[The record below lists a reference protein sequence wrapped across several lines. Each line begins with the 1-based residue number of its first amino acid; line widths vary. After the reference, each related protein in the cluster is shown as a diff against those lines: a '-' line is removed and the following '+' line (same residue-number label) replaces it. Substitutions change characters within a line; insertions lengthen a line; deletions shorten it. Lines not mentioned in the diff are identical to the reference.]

1 MTNKEIAKILYEISE
16 YLAMDDVPFKPR
28 AYEKSALII
37 EGLEAGADEI
47 YKKDGRKG
55 LENIPTVGKG
65 IAEVI
70 EELLKTGKSGIYE
83 KLKKKTPVDL
93 SGLTS
98 VAGVGPKIILKLYKE
113 LGVKNI
119 SDLEKAAKTEKI
131 RNLEGFGQRSE
142 QNILMAIGFLKRG
155 SGKFPL
161 GYILHDVR
169 QIEEKIR
176 NFQGVK
182 KAIIAG
188 SIRRMKEVVGDAD
201 LLVSVSSSGAAKEV
215 MDYFISM
222 PEVAH
227 VYSHG
232 PTRSS
237 VKLKNYMDCDLRVV
251 PEESFGAA
259 LQYFTGSKDHN
270 IELRKIAIKKG
281 LKLNE
286 YGLFPAQGGSASGR
300 KGKLIVGKTE
310 GEIYKILGL
319 QWIPPE
325 LRENSGEI
333 EASLNK
339 KLPQLINYNDLRG
352 DLQMHSKWSDGQN
365 SIEEMAK
372 KAIQIGLEYIVITDH
387 VRGSFD
393 HRMGEKELSAQGK
406 EIDKINGKISRLAGS
421 RSAGQNSFRILK
433 GGEVDILNDGKLFM
447 KDEVLKKLDVVGAS
461 IHANFKMP
469 KSKMT
474 ERIIKAMKN
483 PNVDIIFH
491 PTGRL
496 IQSRPAYDIDMG
508 KIIRAA
514 KETKTILEINSYFN
528 RLDLKDEYVKMAR
541 DAGAKIA
548 INSDAHSL
556 SHFQYLELGI
566 AQARRGWMEKSD
578 VINAWPVD
586 KMLKMLK

>member
-16 YLAMDDVPFKPR
+16 YLAMEDVPFKPR

-37 EGLEAGADEI
+37 EGLEMGVDEI

-55 LENIPTVGKG
+55 LENIPTVGRG
-65 IAEVI
+65 VAEVI
-70 EELLKTGKSGIYE
+70 EELLKTGKSNIYDG
-83 KLKKKTPVDL
+83 LKKKIPVNL
-93 SGLTS
+93 SELTS

-113 LGVKNI
+113 LGVKNVN
-119 SDLEKAAKTEKI
+119 DLEKAAKAEKI

-142 QNILMAIGFLKRG
+142 QNILMAIGFLKGG

-161 GYILHDVR
+161 GYVLHDIR

-188 SIRRMKEVVGDAD
+188 SIRRMREVVGDAD
-201 LLVSVSSSGAAKEV
+201 LLVSVSSLKAAKEV

-286 YGLFPAQGGSASGR
+286 YGLFKIKNQKS
-300 KGKLIVGKTE
+300 KIKINEEKD
-310 GEIYKILGL
+310 IYEALGL
-319 QWIPPE
+319 QYIEPE

-333 EASLNK
+333 EASLNR
-339 KLPQLINYNDLRG
+339 KLPQLINYNDLKG

-393 HRMGEKELSAQGK
+393 HKIGEKELLAQGK
-406 EIDKINGKISRLAGS
+406 EIDKLNEKISRAAGS

-433 GGEVDILNDGKLFM
+433 GGEADILNDGRLFM
-447 KDEVLKKLDVVGAS
+447 KNEVLKKLNVVGAS

-474 ERIIKAMKN
+474 ERIIRAMKN
-483 PNVDIIFH
+483 PNVDIVFH

-496 IQSRPAYDIDMG
+496 IQSRPAYDVDMG

-528 RLDLKDEYVKMAR
+528 RLDLKDEYVKMAK
-541 DAGAKIA
+541 DADVKIA
-548 INSDAHSL
+548 INSDAHGL

-566 AQARRGWMEKSD
+566 AQARRGWMEKKD

>member
-1 MTNKEIAKILYEISE
+1 MTNQEIAKILHEISE

-37 EGLEAGADEI
+37 EGLEESIDEI
-47 YKKDGRKG
+47 YKKDGRRG

-70 EELLKTGKSGIYE
+70 EELLKTGKSKIYDD
-83 KLKKKTPVDL
+83 LKKKIPVNL
-93 SGLTS
+93 SELTS
-98 VAGVGPKIILKLYKE
+98 VAGVGPKSILKLYKE
-113 LGVKNI
+113 LGIKNVN
-119 SDLEKAAKTEKI
+119 DLEKAARAEKI

-142 QNILMAIGFLKRG
+142 YNILMAIGFLKG
-155 SGKFPL
+155 SSERFPL
-161 GYILHDVR
+161 GYVLHDIR
-169 QIEEKIR
+169 QIEERIR
-176 NFQGVK
+176 RFRGVK
-182 KAIIAG
+182 KAMVAG
-188 SIRRMKEVVGDAD
+188 SIRRMKETVGDAD
-201 LLVSVSSSGAAKEV
+201 LLVSASSSLAAKEI
-215 MDYFISM
+215 MDYFINM

-227 VYSHG
+227 VYSRG
-232 PTRSS
+232 LTRSS
-237 VKLKNYMDCDLRVV
+237 VKLKNYMDFDLRVV
-251 PEESFGAA
+251 SEESFGAA

-270 IELRKIAIKKG
+270 IALRKIAIKKG

-286 YGLFPAQGGSASGR
+286 YGIYR
-300 KGKLIVGKTE
+300 GKKQIAGETE
-310 GEIYKILGL
+310 EETYKILGL

-325 LRENSGEI
+325 LRENSGEV
-333 EASLNK
+333 EASLNRR
-339 KLPQLINYNDLRG
+339 LPQLIGYNDLMG
-352 DLQMHSKWSDGQN
+352 DLQMHSRWSDGQN

-372 KAIQIGLEYIVITDH
+372 KAIQMGLEYIVITDH

-393 HRMGEKELSAQGK
+393 HRMGEKELLAQGK
-406 EIDKINGKISRLAGS
+406 EIDRL
-421 RSAGQNSFRILK
+421 NKKFKKFKILK

-461 IHANFKMP
+461 IHTNFKMP
-469 KSKMT
+469 KSKMI
-474 ERIIKAMKN
+474 ERIIGAMKN
-483 PNVDIIFH
+483 PNIDILFH

-528 RLDLKDEYVKMAR
+528 RLDLKDEHVKMAK
-541 DAGAKIA
+541 DAGVKIA
-548 INSDAHSL
+548 INSDAHSV

-566 AQARRGWMEKSD
+566 AQARRGWLEKPD
-578 VINAWPVD
+578 VINVWSVD

>member
-1 MTNKEIAKILYEISE
+1 MLKLRCMTNKEIAKILYEISE
-16 YLAMDDVPFKPR
+16 YLAMEDVPFKPR

-37 EGLEAGADEI
+37 EGLEMGVDEI

-55 LENIPTVGKG
+55 LENIPTVGRG
-65 IAEVI
+65 VAEVI
-70 EELLKTGKSGIYE
+70 EELLKTGKSNIYDG
-83 KLKKKTPVDL
+83 LKKKIPVNL
-93 SGLTS
+93 SELTS

-113 LGVKNI
+113 LGVKNVN
-119 SDLEKAAKTEKI
+119 DLEKAAKAEKI

-142 QNILMAIGFLKRG
+142 QNILMAIGFLKGG

-161 GYILHDVR
+161 GYVLHDIR

-188 SIRRMKEVVGDAD
+188 SIRRMREVVGDAD
-201 LLVSVSSSGAAKEV
+201 LLVSVSSLKAAKEV

-286 YGLFPAQGGSASGR
+286 YGLFKIKNQKS
-300 KGKLIVGKTE
+300 KIKINEEKD
-310 GEIYKILGL
+310 IYEALGL
-319 QWIPPE
+319 QYIEPE

-333 EASLNK
+333 EASLNR
-339 KLPQLINYNDLRG
+339 KLPQLINYNDLKG

-393 HRMGEKELSAQGK
+393 HKIGEKELLAQGK
-406 EIDKINGKISRLAGS
+406 EIDKLNEKISRAAGS

-433 GGEVDILNDGKLFM
+433 GGEADILNDGRLFM
-447 KDEVLKKLDVVGAS
+447 KNEVLKKLNVVGAS

-474 ERIIKAMKN
+474 ERIIRAMKN
-483 PNVDIIFH
+483 PNVDIVFH

-496 IQSRPAYDIDMG
+496 IQSRPAYDVDMG

-528 RLDLKDEYVKMAR
+528 RLDLKDEYVKMAK
-541 DAGAKIA
+541 DADVKIA
-548 INSDAHSL
+548 INSDAHGL

-566 AQARRGWMEKSD
+566 AQARRGWMEKKD